1 MYHSYADYPEKNNDD
16 WFCHAQLKK
25 DDNGKMTSFKRPV
38 APYIVEIDE
47 EEMGAYDR
55 QRVQVE
61 VGD

>member
-1 MYHSYADYPEKNNDD
+1 
-16 WFCHAQLKK
+16 
-25 DDNGKMTSFKRPV
+25 MTSFKRPV

-55 QRVQVE
+55 QRVIAE